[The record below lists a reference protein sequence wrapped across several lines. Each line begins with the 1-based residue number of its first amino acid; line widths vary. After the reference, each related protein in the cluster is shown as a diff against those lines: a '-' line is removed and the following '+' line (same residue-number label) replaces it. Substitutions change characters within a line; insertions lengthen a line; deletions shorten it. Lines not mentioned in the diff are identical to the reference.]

1 VLLAAA
7 VAAHDG
13 VRRPAGALTTAPV
26 ANVQMGP
33 VVKTTT
39 ASVTLTLPA
48 ASTAGTLLVATVASN
63 RNSAFSSPGT
73 GWSQAAQIGQ
83 LNAAAGIWYY
93 AGNPGGISSVTFTD
107 TSGTSTAG
115 QLSEW
120 RGVLAGSPVDKTGT
134 KTATLLATSV
144 TPSAGSVT
152 TAGELAV
159 TSTAQYMLLPS
170 TATYTPG
177 TGWTNLGN
185 SGATSSSYQYTADY
199 RTGVPTGSLSEKITS
214 SEAGSL
220 SAVIAT
226 FKPVTCTGG
235 TRMVTAP
242 PSVAFPAATLNGLD
256 QTLTA
261 SAAVT
266 PSDMS
271 GSAAGWNVT
280 ATSTTFT
287 NGAGKTLPATATTVT
302 GAAPASAPG
311 TCDLPTNSITY
322 PVTLPAAAT
331 APAAVKVYNAAANT
345 GGGPLT
351 LTLSFQLA
359 VPASAYS
366 GSYSSTWTFSIA
378 SGP

>member
-1 VLLAAA
+1 GKPVLSVSLTGPNGYQRTARRPLDTILPGDTIAYPMAWPDVLQPGDYSISVSATPGSASPTGAAGVRTVSAHLGTALAGVPSPGVVTPAPAPAPAKHSGGGFPMWIVVVLVAVLGAGGATAVRHRASRCWPPRAVRRCPSTASEALKDPAYGYGRPMSPGTLGRTLGAVVLLAAA

-93 AGNPGGISSVTFTD
+93 ADNPGGISSVTFTD

-185 SGATSSSYQYTADY
+185 S
-199 RTGVPTGSLSEKITS
+199 
-214 SEAGSL
+214 
-220 SAVIAT
+220 
-226 FKPVTCTGG
+226 
-235 TRMVTAP
+235 
-242 PSVAFPAATLNGLD
+242 
-256 QTLTA
+256 
-261 SAAVT
+261 
-266 PSDMS
+266 
-271 GSAAGWNVT
+271 
-280 ATSTTFT
+280 
-287 NGAGKTLPATATTVT
+287 
-302 GAAPASAPG
+302 
-311 TCDLPTNSITY
+311 
-322 PVTLPAAAT
+322 
-331 APAAVKVYNAAANT
+331 
-345 GGGPLT
+345 
-351 LTLSFQLA
+351 
-359 VPASAYS
+359 
-366 GSYSSTWTFSIA
+366 
-378 SGP
+378 